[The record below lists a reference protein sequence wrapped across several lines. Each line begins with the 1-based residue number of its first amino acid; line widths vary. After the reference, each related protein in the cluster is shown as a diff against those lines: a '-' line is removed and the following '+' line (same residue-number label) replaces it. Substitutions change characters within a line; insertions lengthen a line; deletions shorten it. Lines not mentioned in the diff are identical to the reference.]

1 MDLTDILILI
11 IVIFSITLG
20 VVIVKSFKKE
30 KVKESIN
37 PELDP
42 ELVDENSEDNKEIKL
57 TQHEI
62 DIFVEIEI
70 KNRIDEYSYDEINDR
85 DNLFEEAAEII
96 VVSQQG
102 SASLLQRKLRVG
114 YNRAGRIIDQL
125 EAAGIVGYFNGTGF
139 REVLIPDLDS
149 LWDVLVNN
157 GRSNKEERYFKEF
170 ILPDYKDYIIK
181 EVEQRK
187 EAIYTENLKEEIRL
201 ELLKKEIEKKEKQK
215 IEELRKEVIQ
225 ELTVEGQI
233 SAEDYLQIK
242 REPIPQNV
250 QDRIWNR
257 DGGTCVKCGS
267 NKNLEFDHIIPFSK
281 GGSNTYRNLQ
291 LLCQT
296 CNRSKSNNIG

>member
-62 DIFVEIEI
+62 DILVEIEI
-70 KNRIDEYSYDEINDR
+70 KNRIDEYNYDEINDR

-102 SASLLQRKLRVG
+102 SASLLKRKLRVG

-170 ILPDYKDYIIK
+170 
-181 EVEQRK
+181 
-187 EAIYTENLKEEIRL
+187 
-201 ELLKKEIEKKEKQK
+201 
-215 IEELRKEVIQ
+215 
-225 ELTVEGQI
+225 
-233 SAEDYLQIK
+233 
-242 REPIPQNV
+242 
-250 QDRIWNR
+250 
-257 DGGTCVKCGS
+257 
-267 NKNLEFDHIIPFSK
+267 
-281 GGSNTYRNLQ
+281 
-291 LLCQT
+291 
-296 CNRSKSNNIG
+296 